1 MAEEGAEESAEE
13 GAEDCAETLPKAGSI
28 RVFSLPGLEVP
39 DAFAPC
45 FRPMLSA
52 GGPRPE
58 LTAQK
63 RTTGDAQAGFQR
75 QVLGERVVQ
84 REVCTRTSST
94 RDMTFSEKVSE
105 HGFLR
110 EVAQTGAPQEVARGA
125 VMEQTGGTEEGARI
139 QMSNTFLENRKKK
152 RFPKISAQFRLPS
165 GEPELHALFVC
176 MACLRPSRDTRE
188 GIQSTYVFLLR
199 RDPHEHLGL
208 GGKSHNKK

>member
-139 QMSNTFLENRKKK
+139 QMSNTFLEKSQKKD
-152 RFPKISAQFRLPS
+152 SQQFRHS
-165 GEPELHALFVC
+165 FVC
-176 MACLRPSRDTRE
+176 RPGNLSYTPCSFVWRACGHLAIPARE
-188 GIQSTYVFLLR
+188 YNPRTCSFC
-199 RDPHEHLGL
+199 
-208 GGKSHNKK
+208 GGTHMSM

>member
-110 EVAQTGAPQEVARGA
+110 QVAQTGAPQEVARGA

-139 QMSNTFLENRKKK
+139 QMSNTFWEKSQKKTPNN
-152 RFPKISAQFRLPS
+152 FGTVSSAVR
-165 GEPELHALFVC
+165 G
-176 MACLRPSRDTRE
+176 T
-188 GIQSTYVFLLR
+188 
-199 RDPHEHLGL
+199 
-208 GGKSHNKK
+208 